1 MELARTDASRATF
14 HTAQAGL
21 FRTSCRVEA
30 SPEQL
35 AELDPRITTFET
47 TGVFC
52 LTEPDH
58 GSDIAGGLAT
68 TAEREGDEWVING
81 SKRWVGD
88 AFTAD
93 YLAVFARDVA
103 DGQVKAFHADAE
115 AVYSYEG
122 THEINALVVGR
133 PIMGTSAFV

>member
-1 MELARTDASRATF
+1 MATF
-14 HTAQAGL
+14 YTAQAGL

-81 SKRWVGD
+81 TKMWITNGSVADVAVVWAQTDDKIRGFVVPTDTPG
-88 AFTAD
+88 FTATEVTKKMTTRMI
-93 YLAVFARDVA
+93 AM
-103 DGQVKAFHADAE
+103 
-115 AVYSYEG
+115 
-122 THEINALVVGR
+122 TEIG
-133 PIMGTSAFV
+133 PDSG